1 MKINT
6 KTFHI
11 SFWLIICFIVSLLM
25 FIYLLNESKNILSA
39 VPLSL
44 TPLLLGLIAIV
55 VSEKYA
61 RKSNYYPRSITEY
74 IIMNS
79 IFFLLFL
86 FVLFSL
92 NESYTLIKIGAFVIV
107 VLVGLYTSYFIKT
120 IHKN

>member
-1 MKINT
+1 
-6 KTFHI
+6 
-11 SFWLIICFIVSLLM
+11 M
-25 FIYLLNESKNILSA
+25 FIYLLNENKNILLA

-44 TPLLLGLIAIV
+44 APLLSGLITIV

-61 RKSNYYPRSITEY
+61 RKSNYYPKSVTGY

-92 NESYTLIKIGAFVIV
+92 NESYTLIKIGAFFIV
-107 VLVGLYTSYFIKT
+107 ALIGLYTSYFIKT
-120 IHKN
+120 KHKN